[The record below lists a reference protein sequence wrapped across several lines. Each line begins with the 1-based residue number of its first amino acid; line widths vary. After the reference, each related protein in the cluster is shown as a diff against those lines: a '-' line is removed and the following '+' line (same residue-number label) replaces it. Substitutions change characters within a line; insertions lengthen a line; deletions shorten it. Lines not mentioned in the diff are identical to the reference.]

1 MSKLKKCFVLIF
13 ILLIMGMLFST
24 MISYQLSVRLP
35 FFLIPIS
42 EYPFV
47 GTILPETVFYLSS
60 ILLLFAI
67 VSFFVV
73 LFFPQKTTSFL
84 FMKSSGALTISKKS
98 IEGLVHEVIV
108 NKQLMRNP
116 TISAKMRKKKIAIS
130 VKGDLGYLEDMFSKT
145 EDCAR
150 EIEKEL
156 HQLIGEEVKINIRIK
171 FIEYKNKSENR
182 VN

>member
-1 MSKLKKCFVLIF
+1 MSKLKKCFVLF
-13 ILLIMGMLFST
+13 FLLLIVGVLFST
-24 MISYQLSVRLP
+24 LISYQSSVRLP
-35 FFLIPIS
+35 FVLIPIS
-42 EYPFV
+42 KYPVV
-47 GTILPETVFYLSS
+47 GTILTETVFYLSS
-60 ILLLFAI
+60 ILLFFAI
-67 VSFFVV
+67 VSFFVI
-73 LFFPQKTTSFL
+73 LFFPQKTTSFY
-84 FMKSSGALTISKKS
+84 FMKSSGSLTISKKS
-98 IEGLVHEVIV
+98 IEGFVHEVIV
-108 NKQLMRNP
+108 SKKLMRHP

-156 HQLIGEEVKINIRIK
+156 HQLIGEEVKINIRLK